1 MKDKGP
7 GPLLYKPAPKWQV
20 LSAFG
25 GALLVHGIAVALAFH
40 KEPPPID
47 VSDVPTAT
55 IEATLDQPPADEPTP
70 PPEDVPVPE
79 APPPPEIQ
87 PEFHEEQ
94 TPPPQKNKPKAQP
107 IKAPQVVGPPKPPG
121 MMTASGAKAVAVSA
135 PKPDYP
141 YEARSRHITGSG
153 VALLSVDVATG
164 SVSDASMAQS
174 IGNPI
179 LDNSALS
186 AFRRWRFKPGAC
198 APKVKIPI
206 TFTMTG
212 ASY

>member
-47 VSDVPTAT
+47 TS
-55 IEATLDQPPADEPTP
+55 
-70 PPEDVPVPE
+70 
-79 APPPPEIQ
+79 
-87 PEFHEEQ
+87 EFHEEQ
-94 TPPPQKNKPKAQP
+94 TPPPQKNKQKAQP

-121 MMTASGAKAVAVSA
+121 MMTASQAKASAISA
-135 PKPDYP
+135 PRPDYP

-153 VALLSVDVATG
+153 VCVVTVDPGSGGVTDAT
-164 SVSDASMAQS
+164 MAQS

-179 LDNSALS
+179 LDNSAVS
-186 AFRRWRFKPGAC
+186 AFRRWRFKPGTVS
-198 APKVKIPI
+198 KVRIPI